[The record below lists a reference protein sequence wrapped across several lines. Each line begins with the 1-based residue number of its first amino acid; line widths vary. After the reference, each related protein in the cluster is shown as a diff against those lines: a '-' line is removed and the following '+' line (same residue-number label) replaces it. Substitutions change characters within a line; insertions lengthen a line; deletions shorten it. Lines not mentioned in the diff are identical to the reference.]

1 MALTFVTL
9 IISAILIYLSCEL
22 FVNGIE
28 WVGLRYNISK
38 NAVGTILA
46 AFGTALPESVVT
58 FIAVVFG
65 TNANQK
71 DIGVGAALG
80 GPLVL
85 STLAYAIVGL
95 GIIFFR
101 KKRVHGINIDLSNS
115 KLGRDQLWF
124 LGIFVF
130 KVALGFVV
138 FRGKP
143 LMAFLFLAAYGL
155 YFFTEMK
162 ETADNH
168 NEILEPLKFRPKTK
182 NPETRWVLVQTFLS
196 LALIA
201 VGSQVFVKN
210 LDHLSLAIGIAPH
223 IIALFLS
230 PIATELPEILNAVIW
245 VRQGKERLALANISG
260 SMMIQATVPS
270 ALGILFTPWI
280 FDSYLAL
287 AGFFT
292 MVSIAFLWLTL
303 KKYQLSANKLVLAAG
318 FYVCFVVTVALIHS

>member
-1 MALTFVTL
+1 MGLTLVAL
-9 IISAILIYLSCEL
+9 IISAILIYFSCEL
-22 FVNGIE
+22 FVNAIE
-28 WVGLRYNISK
+28 WVGLRFNISK

-65 TNANQK
+65 ANANEK
-71 DIGVGAALG
+71 DIGVGAAMG

-85 STLAYAIVGL
+85 STLAYAVVGL
-95 GIIFFR
+95 GIIYFR
-101 KKRVHGINIDLSNS
+101 KKRIQGMHLDLRNS

-138 FRGKP
+138 FHGKP
-143 LMAFLFLAAYGL
+143 LMAFFFLAAYGF

-168 NEILEPLKFRPKTK
+168 KEILEPLKFQPRTK
-182 NPETRWVLVQTFLS
+182 NPETRWILGQTFLS

-201 VGSQVFVKN
+201 LGSQIFVKN

-223 IIALFLS
+223 IVALFLS
-230 PIATELPEILNAVIW
+230 PIATELPEILNALIW

-280 FDSYLAL
+280 FDTYLAL
-287 AGFFT
+287 AGLFT

-303 KKYQLSANKLVLAAG
+303 HKHRLSANRLVLASG
-318 FYVCFVVTVALIHS
+318 FYACFVVATIVYG

>member
-1 MALTFVTL
+1 MVLTLTALM
-9 IISAILIYLSCEL
+9 ISAILIYFSCEL

-28 WVGLRYNISK
+28 WVGLKFNISK

-65 TNANQK
+65 ANANQK
-71 DIGVGAALG
+71 DVGVGAALG

-95 GIIFFR
+95 GIIYFR
-101 KKRVHGINIDLSNS
+101 KKRARGIDIDLGDS

-130 KVALGFVV
+130 KVALGFMV
-138 FRGKP
+138 FQGKP
-143 LMAFLFLAAYGL
+143 LMAFLFLAAYGF

-168 NEILEPLKFRPKTK
+168 KEILEPLKFRPRTKT
-182 NPETRWVLVQTFLS
+182 PETRWVLGQTLIS

-201 VGSQVFVKN
+201 VGSQIFVKN
-210 LDHLSLAIGIAPH
+210 LDYLSLAIGIAPH
-223 IIALFLS
+223 IVALFLS
-230 PIATELPEILNAVIW
+230 PIATELPEILNAIIW

-260 SMMIQATVPS
+260 SMMIQATIPS
-270 ALGILFTPWI
+270 ALGILFTPWL
-280 FDSYLAL
+280 FDTYLAL
-287 AGFFT
+287 AGLFT
-292 MVSIAFLWLTL
+292 IVSIAFLWLSL
-303 KKYQLSANKLVLAAG
+303 RNHKLSASRLAWAAG
-318 FYVCFVVTVALIHS
+318 FYACFVVATVVFV